1 MKRFSSN
8 IADLVFFEPT
18 IYGDKRGY
26 FMEAYHADVFCAHIN
41 HHFVQDNHSRSKY
54 GVVRGMHYQAGTN
67 MQAKLVRVVRGE
79 ILDVVVDL
87 RPFSK
92 TYGQTYSIV
101 LNDVNN
107 YQLYVP
113 KGFAH
118 GFATLSEVADVI
130 YKTDAYFS
138 KESEGGIIYN
148 DSTLNIDWG
157 LPEEDMIISEKDLEL
172 PTFGNHLMFDKSFF
186 FPEQD

>member
-1 MKRFSSN
+1 
-8 IADLVFFEPT
+8 
-18 IYGDKRGY
+18 
-26 FMEAYHADVFCAHIN
+26 
-41 HHFVQDNHSRSKY
+41 
-54 GVVRGMHYQAGTN
+54 
-67 MQAKLVRVVRGE
+67 
-79 ILDVVVDL
+79 
-87 RPFSK
+87 
-92 TYGQTYSIV
+92 
-101 LNDVNN
+101 VNN

-157 LPEEDMIISEKDLEL
+157 LPEEDMIISDKDLEL

-186 FPEQD
+186 LPEQD

>member
-1 MKRFSSN
+1 MKINNTN
-8 IADLVFFEPT
+8 ISDLVFFEP
-18 IYGDKRGY
+18 IVYGDKRGY
-26 FMEAYHADVFCAHIN
+26 FMEAYHADVVFTHIN

-54 GVVRGMHYQAGTN
+54 GVLRGMHYQVGTN

-157 LPEEDMIISEKDLEL
+157 LPEEDMIISDKDLEL
-172 PTFGNHLMFDKSFF
+172 PTFGKHLKFDIFIK
-186 FPEQD
+186 